1 MVDNVR
7 QTIYNFDRIYKT
19 GEYILNLLI
28 VGGCR
33 MYKIE
38 VESAKK
44 VIKATISGMLSL
56 EDVKN
61 YLEELGTSCSKIN
74 SSEYTLIIDAR
85 EQKAMSQDA
94 IPYVEQIMKFYVDT
108 PFKKRFSVMLE
119 SAIAMSQVNRVGKK
133 GVELFDIVTSVEEAY
148 AKI

>member
-1 MVDNVR
+1 
-7 QTIYNFDRIYKT
+7 
-19 GEYILNLLI
+19 
-28 VGGCR
+28 

-44 VIKATISGMLSL
+44 VVKATISGMLSL

-61 YLEELGTSCSKIN
+61 YLAELSATCSKIS
-74 SSEYTLIIDAR
+74 SSEYALIIDAR

-94 IPYVEQIMKFYVDT
+94 IPYVEQIMKFYTDT

-133 GVELFDIVTSVEEAY
+133 EVELFEIVTSVEEAY

>member
-1 MVDNVR
+1 M
-7 QTIYNFDRIYKT
+7 F
-19 GEYILNLLI
+19 
-28 VGGCR
+28 
-33 MYKIE
+33 KIE
-38 VESAKK
+38 TESAKK

-61 YLEELGTSCSKIN
+61 YLEELSAICPKIN
-74 SSEYTLIIDAR
+74 SSEYALIIDAR
-85 EQKAMSQDA
+85 EQKAMAQDA
-94 IPYVEQIMKFYVDT
+94 IPYVEKIMKFYTET

-133 GVELFDIVTSVEEAY
+133 EVELFEIVSSVEEAY